1 MARLV
6 RRVESIVPRRAR
18 EYGGKARNLARLARA
33 GFPIPAAYAMP
44 STVCARVLRD
54 ALAGDEQIAAL
65 IADPSTSS
73 ERMERVAAKV
83 RAVELP
89 SDVRADLENAWNE
102 LVRLGARSL
111 VVRSSSTREDQDLAS
126 AAGLHATFLNVTTL
140 EELEERVREAWASLY
155 SMRALDYLRSIA
167 AVSDASM
174 GVVIQAFVPARV
186 SGVIFTANPLTGD
199 PSEIVINASYG
210 LGSAIV
216 DGRVSPDS
224 YRIDK
229 ASGRLR
235 DRILGSKET
244 RTVAHGTELADEEVP
259 EADRHEFV
267 LGEVLLG
274 DLVAL
279 ARRVEE
285 QFEAPQDIEFAEVG
299 GLVYLLQSRPITT
312 LSRVERRDPKKRE
325 HADRSR
331 IVWSNVNVGEALPGV
346 ATPLTWSILSGF
358 SELGFRRAFGS
369 LGCHVPKD
377 AELVGNFRGRIYLNL
392 TEFASIL
399 SQIPGLPPRTLL
411 SLGGGGQEQLLESQ
425 YVEERGRAGFFMR
438 LPLTVTRFLRENY
451 RISMRVDAFEAEF
464 AEERANLAA
473 MDLRI
478 LSLGALVK
486 TLRDVDKLLERSGTV
501 MLTCYGNL
509 LASVATLRGVLRFV
523 ARSRTD
529 RLERELLTGLADVE
543 SAAPGLRLWH
553 IAEMA
558 RAEPEVVALVR
569 DTEPKDL
576 TLRAI
581 PEGPTRRALEKFLEV
596 YGFRGPREA
605 ELASPRWEEEPTLLF
620 AVLRAHV
627 SAPDGAVRPVD
638 AERKQRA
645 IRERAT
651 SDMER
656 LVPVPAHFAVR
667 HLLRLVQRFTRLRER
682 LRSYVTEVLGMY
694 RKIALDVSRR
704 LYTRDPAYGPDAAF
718 FLTHDEICAIGAGD
732 GRSFV
737 SLVRR
742 RRRQYERDLALPDPP
757 DTFVGY
763 PPDVQLVLERPN
775 TLVGLAAASGSVE
788 GIARVLRTP
797 GDAAEFRAGEVLV
810 APYADV
816 GWSPLFTCATAVV
829 TDLGGPLSHASVV
842 AREYGVP
849 AVVNVKV
856 GTRVIKTGDRI
867 RVDGD
872 AGVVELLDAPKPT

>member
-6 RRVESIVPRRAR
+6 RRVETIVPRRAR

-44 STVCARVLRD
+44 STVCARVLGA
-54 ALAGDEQIAAL
+54 ALDRDEQIAAL
-65 IADPSTSS
+65 IADPNTTND
-73 ERMERVAAKV
+73 RIARVAAKV

-89 SDVRADLENAWNE
+89 SDVRRELENAWTE
-102 LVRLGARSL
+102 LSRLGARSV

-126 AAGLHATFLNVTTL
+126 AAGLHATFLNVTNL
-140 EELEERVREAWASLY
+140 AELEHAVREAWASLY

-167 AVSDASM
+167 AVNDASM

-235 DRILGSKET
+235 DRVLGSKET
-244 RTVAHGTELADEEVP
+244 KAVARGSAIVDEEVP
-259 EADRHEFV
+259 EPERHGFV
-267 LGEVLLG
+267 LGEVILG

-285 QFEAPQDIEFAEVG
+285 QFQAPQDIEFAELN
-299 GLVYLLQSRPITT
+299 GLLYLLQSRPITT
-312 LSRVERRDPKKRE
+312 LSRVDKRDRGKKE
-325 HADRSR
+325 HVDRSR

-369 LGCHVPKD
+369 LGCSVPKD

-411 SLGGGGQEQLLESQ
+411 SLGGGGQEQLLETQ
-425 YVEERGRAGFFMR
+425 YIEERGRAGFFMR
-438 LPLTVTRFLRENY
+438 LPITVTRFVRENY
-451 RISMRVDAFEAEF
+451 RISMRVDEFEAEF
-464 AEERANLAA
+464 AEERANFAA
-473 MDLRI
+473 VDLRI
-478 LSLGALVK
+478 LSLAALVK

-543 SAAPGLRLWH
+543 SAAPGLRLWY

-558 RAEPEVVALVR
+558 RAEPEVADILRDGDPKKLDVR
-569 DTEPKDL
+569 S
-576 TLRAI
+576 I
-581 PEGPTRRALEKFLEV
+581 PDGPTRRALAKFLEV

-605 ELASPRWEEEPTLLF
+605 ELSSARWEEDPSLLF
-620 AVLRAHV
+620 AVLRAHLA
-627 SAPDGAVRPVD
+627 SSGGAPRPVD

-651 SDMER
+651 ADMER
-656 LVPVPAHFAVR
+656 LVPAPAHFAVR

-694 RKIALDVSRR
+694 RRVALDVSRR
-704 LYTRDPAYGPDAAF
+704 LFTRDPSYGPDAAF
-718 FLTHDEICAIGAGD
+718 FLTHDEIMAIGLGD
-732 GRSFV
+732 ARSFV

-763 PPDVQLVLERPN
+763 PPDVQAILERPN
-775 TLVGLAAASGSVE
+775 TLIGLAAASGCVE
-788 GIARVLRTP
+788 GRARVLRSP
-797 GDAAEFRAGEVLV
+797 DEASEFRAGEVLV

-816 GWSPLFTCATAVV
+816 GWSPLFTCAMAVV

-872 AGVVELLDAPKPT
+872 AGIVELLDAPRT